1 MHITHISLRKNENI
15 PFKHTHLSFAGNQ
28 IEKKIE
34 HYKKNDNKYYITSII
49 VHPL

>member
-34 HYKKNDNKYYITSII
+34 HYKKMTISII
-49 VHPL
+49 SQVHPL